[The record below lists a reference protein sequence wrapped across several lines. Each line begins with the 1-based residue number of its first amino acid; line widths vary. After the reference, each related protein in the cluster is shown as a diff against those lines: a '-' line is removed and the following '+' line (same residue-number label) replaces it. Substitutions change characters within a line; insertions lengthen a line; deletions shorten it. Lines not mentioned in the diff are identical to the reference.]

1 MKKTLLI
8 LTSAVFVLAG
18 CQDEAPDQALTQ
30 APPEQVTE
38 NVTVKVTDD
47 AQGVKSQAASTISAA
62 SSTEVRS
69 DESMADSDQQ
79 RLEHS
84 ARNSLD
90 WEGLYI
96 GTMPCADCSGIAT
109 SLTLNFD
116 GSYVYEQTYL
126 GSAKDGDLKP
136 TNEYKSTGEFIW
148 NSKGDTVTLSEEDD
162 SQQFFV
168 GENVLMMLD
177 VDGNKVQGEMA
188 ENYNLVQQE

>member
-1 MKKTLLI
+1 MNKTLLI

-38 NVTVKVTDD
+38 NATIELTED
-47 AQGVKSQAASTISAA
+47 AQAVQSQAESTISAA
-62 SSTEVRS
+62 SNTEVRS
-69 DESMADSDQQ
+69 DESMTDSDLQ
-79 RLEHS
+79 RLDHT

-90 WEGLYI
+90 WEGLYV

-126 GSAKDGDLKP
+126 GSSQDGDLKS

-148 NSKGDTVTLSEEDD
+148 NSKGDTVTLSEEDN

-188 ENYNLVQQE
+188 QNYNLVQQE